1 MKTLLSIVLLIATT
15 SAFAYTDYTKQT
27 QQQSCNTYC
36 TEIAGSNTCNTVCT
50 Q

>member
-1 MKTLLSIVLLIATT
+1 MKKLVAILLLITAT

-27 QQQSCNTYC
+27 QQSCNTYC